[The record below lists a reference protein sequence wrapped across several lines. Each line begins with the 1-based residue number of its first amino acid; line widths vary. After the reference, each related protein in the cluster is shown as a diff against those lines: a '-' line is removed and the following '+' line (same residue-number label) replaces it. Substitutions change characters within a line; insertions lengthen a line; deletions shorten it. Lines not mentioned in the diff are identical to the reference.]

1 MADRQR
7 RSRDSTAFPDGDR
20 TVRFGRPRRPAG
32 WIGLAWR
39 VLSTGALCLA
49 FAGCS
54 VAGGGLRNP
63 IDGLKPLSSG
73 LWPKS
78 SKRSFAEAVES
89 DPFPSADQANVQVAV
104 SQ

>member
-7 RSRDSTAFPDGDR
+7 WSKDR
-20 TVRFGRPRRPAG
+20 TQSSDGAGTPSSGRPRRPAG
-32 WIGLAWR
+32 WIGLARR

-63 IDGLKPLSSG
+63 VDGLKPLSGG

-89 DPFPSADQANVQVAV
+89 DPFPRADQANVQVAV
-104 SQ
+104 GQ

>member
-7 RSRDSTAFPDGDR
+7 RSKAAN
-20 TVRFGRPRRPAG
+20 RFSDDAGTPGSGRPRRPAG

-89 DPFPSADQANVQVAV
+89 DPFPAADQANVQVSA